1 MHSPVHKTCSMKR
14 TKLYMD
20 TAVSIQIVTGK
31 FTSEEAVT
39 QKMNQAFEAFQKV
52 ELACSRFSPDSEL
65 MSACQ
70 QVGVPV
76 TVSPFLFEPLKF
88 ALEMA
93 ECTEGIFDPAI
104 GKKMEDYGFN
114 RHYLTGQSMKSPSA
128 ASVTYHDIV
137 LDEQERTLCLLKP
150 LVIDLGAV
158 AKGFAIDLAA
168 HELAEFEGF
177 VVNAGGDLFAGGVN
191 GIGEPWEIGIQ
202 HPERKEEV
210 ISTILLSDEAICTS
224 GGYERKSTT
233 TADIHHLIDPETGR
247 SPKDWVSSSV
257 IAPFAMMADAFSTAS
272 FLLGAAKGRE
282 LVEQASLQ
290 ALLISSNLQFV
301 RVGGI

>member
-1 MHSPVHKTCSMKR
+1 
-14 TKLYMD
+14 MD
-20 TAVSIQIVTGK
+20 TAVSIEVVAGK
-31 FTSEEAVT
+31 STSQEAVT

-52 ELACSRFSPDSEL
+52 EQACSRFSPDSEL
-65 MSACQ
+65 MRACQ
-70 QVGVPV
+70 QVGIPL

-93 ECTEGIFDPAI
+93 ECTDGIFDPAI
-104 GKKMEDYGFN
+104 GKRMEDYGFN
-114 RHYLTGQSMKSPSA
+114 RHYLTGEVMKSPSA
-128 ASVTYHDIV
+128 ASVTYRDIV

-177 VVNAGGDLFAGGVN
+177 VVNAGGDLFVGGVN
-191 GIGEPWEIGIQ
+191 DRGEAWEIGIQ

-210 ISTILLSDEAICTS
+210 ISTVLLSNEAICTS

-233 TADIHHLIDPETGR
+233 AADIHHLIDPKTQS
-247 SPKDWVSSSV
+247 SPKDWISSSV
-257 IAPFAMMADAFSTAS
+257 IAPFAMMADAFATSS
-272 FLLGAAKGRE
+272 FLLGAAEGRG
-282 LVEQASLQ
+282 LLEQASLQ
-290 ALLISSNLQFV
+290 AILITSNLQLV